1 MSNEFEGS
9 YHSLIIGFIPANNR
23 SEYISTGDPDGSGTK
38 EIYLQFHDDS
48 VHVSSGKKSFEIPYG
63 RRRIWN
69 EESTIWKEIAT
80 CAVKELK
87 TGKYKLSSR
96 RLARCF
102 LIPQGESD
110 SYAGVL
116 HVARPNNCGEF
127 VNEDGA
133 HSGKYYVKYEFVD
146 NDEYEDENVYVIQ

>member
-23 SEYISTGDPDGSGTK
+23 SEHISTGDPDGSGTK

-48 VHVSSGKKSFEIPYG
+48 VHVRSGSKSFEIPYG

-69 EESTIWKEIAT
+69 EGSTIWKEIAAY
-80 CAVKELK
+80 AVKEFN

-102 LIPQGESD
+102 LIPQGEAESHMGILNV
-110 SYAGVL
+110 AGP
-116 HVARPNNCGEF
+116 RDCGEF
-127 VNEDGA
+127 HNEEGQ
-133 HSGKYYVKYEFVD
+133 HSGKYYATYEFVD